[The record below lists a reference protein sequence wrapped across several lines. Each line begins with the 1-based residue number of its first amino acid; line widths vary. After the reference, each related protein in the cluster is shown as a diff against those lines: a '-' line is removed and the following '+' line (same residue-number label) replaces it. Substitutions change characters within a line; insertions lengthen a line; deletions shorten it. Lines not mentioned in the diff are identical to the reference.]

1 MEMSMAAQ
9 KPQKEPPRN
18 TPLEQLLSSFALALP
33 RAKTETLLKYVNQL
47 IGLLEHTGQLS
58 TEMLDKQY
66 LLLNNLSAEVRKNI
80 KQRARASDAEPST
93 VQIQQALRIYS
104 EVIRAKIAK
113 LPKPDF
119 EWLRMIEA
127 LELESPTDEK
137 LRSLQSTL
145 AYQVQIHSQTY
156 GDPRKIKNWIKQ
168 NWVERV
174 QLKLK
179 NLLNDVNEEMM
190 LRGLGPQN
198 PDETAQVPYEIMA
211 QDSATEGRSEA
222 EKPESAQEPDVPRT

>member
-1 MEMSMAAQ
+1 MAAP

-33 RAKTETLLKYVNQL
+33 GAKTKTLLKYVNQL

-58 TEMLDKQY
+58 REMLDKQY
-66 LLLNNLSAEVRKNI
+66 LLLNNLSAEIRKNI

-104 EVIRAKIAK
+104 EVIRAQIAK

-127 LELESPTDEK
+127 LELESLTNEK
-137 LRSLQSTL
+137 LRSRQSTL

-156 GDPRKIKNWIKQ
+156 GDPRKIKNWIK
-168 NWVERV
+168 
-174 QLKLK
+174 
-179 NLLNDVNEEMM
+179 
-190 LRGLGPQN
+190 
-198 PDETAQVPYEIMA
+198 
-211 QDSATEGRSEA
+211 
-222 EKPESAQEPDVPRT
+222 